1 MSDDITL
8 DDGRTLHASSMG
20 VSGALYFV
28 AEHLPEGHGHFRSW
42 LLDVSERPNGF
53 ASIDLRGLPDRERLA
68 FHAGVRAAYDRTI
81 GAGMQIGPNSWSL
94 SCLDRLRAMLE
105 SMARGEPPEALTDRP
120 PSDPGSVIAEDLS
133 QIWNPDRGNSASS
146 PS

>member
-8 DDGRTLHASSMG
+8 DDGRTLHGSSMG
-20 VSGALYFV
+20 VSGALYLV
-28 AEHLPEGHGHFRSW
+28 AEHLPEGHDHFRSW
-42 LLDVSERPNGF
+42 LFDVSERPNGF
-53 ASIDLRGLPDRERLA
+53 ASIDLRGLPDPERRA
-68 FHAGVRAAYDRTI
+68 FHAGVGAAYDRTI

-120 PSDPGSVIAEDLS
+120 PSDAGSVVAEDLS
-133 QIWNPDRGNSASS
+133 QLWKPERGNSASS
-146 PS
+146 SS